1 MAFQIRTSKDRQTQP
16 EGIYITLDNR
26 EWLVQSIS
34 LTNSGNVALKLH
46 DPVRLENQ
54 VVTPC
59 NIGDLQ
65 ALLQRKANGE

>member
-1 MAFQIRTSKDRQTQP
+1 MAFYVRTSKDRQTLP
-16 EGIYITLDNR
+16 EGIYITLEGR
-26 EWLVQSIS
+26 EWFVQSIS
-34 LTNSGNVALKLH
+34 LTNAGNVALKLH

-65 ALLQRKANGE
+65 KMLERKANGE